1 MTRFLHKGK
10 KYSLQGMIAIAAIT
24 LGGCSSI
31 DMREAIHGVA
41 KGIAQADITV
51 TRGDQV
57 VLQSYQVNGRERFL
71 VSSGRDSQKAA
82 NITRSIRTAAQA
94 VQAATQEQNEDNEI
108 GIP

>member
-41 KGIAQADITV
+41 RGIAHGRHHRHQGRPGGSA
-51 TRGDQV
+51 
-57 VLQSYQVNGRERFL
+57 VLS
-71 VSSGRDSQKAA
+71 K
-82 NITRSIRTAAQA
+82 
-94 VQAATQEQNEDNEI
+94 
-108 GIP
+108 